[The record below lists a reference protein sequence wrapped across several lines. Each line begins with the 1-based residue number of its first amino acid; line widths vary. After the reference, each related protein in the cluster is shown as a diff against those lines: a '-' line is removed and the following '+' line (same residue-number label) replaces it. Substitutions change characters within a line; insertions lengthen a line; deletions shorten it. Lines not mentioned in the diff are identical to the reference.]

1 MRMRLVTAIY
11 QKIII
16 YEWTSFILI
25 HLLLNHFHSPEVEET
40 PEDRQEDC
48 CLEEVV
54 WPDYTDYTD
63 YRGAEDKSSDWLQ
76 LRGTRQESQG
86 WETAVKTL
94 LISFS
99 AATWTSTG
107 IYQW

>member
-1 MRMRLVTAIY
+1 M
-11 QKIII
+11 
-16 YEWTSFILI
+16 
-25 HLLLNHFHSPEVEET
+25 NHFHSPEVEET

-54 WPDYTDYTD
+54 WPEYTDYTD